1 VWYSLSGVQPTYV
14 GSPVH
19 NGLASL
25 LIGYTTTA
33 NAPTYTVYSSIQQTL
48 TIPPEATQA
57 TLTFWRYPISSD
69 SRDYQYVS
77 IGPNPISATTIIW
90 TRASN
95 EQAWT
100 FTTVDLSAFSGT
112 LSLRLGVVNKGDGG
126 VTAMYLDDVSVQTCS
141 P

>member
-1 VWYSLSGVQPTYV
+1 
-14 GSPVH
+14 
-19 NGLASL
+19 L

-33 NAPTYTVYSSIQQTL
+33 NAPTYTVYSSIQQTI
-48 TIPPEATQA
+48 TIPSEATQA

-77 IGPNPISATTIIW
+77 MGPNPISATTIIW